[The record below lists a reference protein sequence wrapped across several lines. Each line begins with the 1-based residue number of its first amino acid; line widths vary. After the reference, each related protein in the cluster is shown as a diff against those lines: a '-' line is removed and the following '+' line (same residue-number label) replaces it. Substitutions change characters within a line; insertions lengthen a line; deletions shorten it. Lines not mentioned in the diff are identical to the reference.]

1 MLKLLK
7 EFWVNSYKSDPTAFY
22 FEVVSVA
29 FTVCGS
35 CILTFTSPHP
45 IMTIVFPLY
54 WVGSSTMLYAGIRR
68 RQIIILMQE
77 VNIDQLQ
84 VKHFK
89 RSPVQRQKNSLKS
102 KE

>member
-22 FEVVSVA
+22 FEVVSVT

-45 IMTIVFPLY
+45 IMTLVFPLY
-54 WVGSSTMLYAGIRR
+54 WIGSSTMLYAGIRR
-68 RQIIILMQE
+68 RQIWLSTLTAWFTTMNTIGLYKVFIA
-77 VNIDQLQ
+77 
-84 VKHFK
+84 
-89 RSPVQRQKNSLKS
+89 
-102 KE
+102 

>member
-1 MLKLLK
+1 MLRLLK

-35 CILTFTSPHP
+35 CILTFTSPYP

-54 WVGSSTMLYAGIRR
+54 WIGSSTMLFAGIRR
-68 RQIIILMQE
+68 RQIWLSTLTAWFTAMNTIGLYK
-77 VNIDQLQ
+77 VFLA
-84 VKHFK
+84 
-89 RSPVQRQKNSLKS
+89 
-102 KE
+102 

>member
-22 FEVVSVA
+22 CEVVSVA

-68 RQIIILMQE
+68 RQIWLSTLTAWFTTMNTIGLYK
-77 VNIDQLQ
+77 VFL
-84 VKHFK
+84 V
-89 RSPVQRQKNSLKS
+89 
-102 KE
+102 